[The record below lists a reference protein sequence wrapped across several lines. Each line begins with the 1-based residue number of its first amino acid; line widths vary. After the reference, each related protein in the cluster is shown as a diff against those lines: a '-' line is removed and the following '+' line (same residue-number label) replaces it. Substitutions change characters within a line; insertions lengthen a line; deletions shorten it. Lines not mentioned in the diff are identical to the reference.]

1 MSHDEN
7 SLTTVMSELR
17 ESLHQQWSRMRREL
31 LVIFSPV
38 VLLLGIVVI
47 VRITNDIAV
56 AELTR
61 DPITFTDLPLYT
73 GSVSNLGVMIW
84 SGAAAICFFGWA
96 MVRRRSQV
104 KQIPQF
110 LLAGGV
116 FTTILALDDMF
127 LFHEEILPGIGIPQN
142 LVLGTYVLLA
152 IGFVVRFRVTILQTR
167 FLLLVLAG
175 ASFAFS
181 VTVDVLTGFG
191 LIWPLFFLEDGS
203 KLFGIVS
210 WTAYFA
216 YASAQFILDRQPSCS
231 SAQGS
236 S

>member
-1 MSHDEN
+1 MNELWQ
-7 SLTTVMSELR
+7 SLK
-17 ESLHQQWSRMRREL
+17 QQWSEMRTEL

-38 VLLLGIVVI
+38 VLVLGIVVI

-61 DPITFTDLPLYT
+61 DPISFTDLPLYT
-73 GSVSNLGVMIW
+73 GSISNLGVMIW

-96 MVRRRSQV
+96 MVRPRSKERHV
-104 KQIPQF
+104 PQF
-110 LLAGGV
+110 LLSGGV

-127 LFHEEILPGIGIPQN
+127 LLHEEILPGLGIPQN

-152 IGFVVRFRVTILQTR
+152 IGFVVRFRATILRTR
-167 FLLLVLAG
+167 YLLLVLAG
-175 ASFAFS
+175 ASFGFS
-181 VTVDVLTGFG
+181 VLIDVLVGYG
-191 LIWPLFFLEDGS
+191 LIWPLFLLENGS

-216 YASAQFILDRQPSCS
+216 YASAKFILHGHS
-231 SAQGS
+231 SATRSPS
-236 S
+236 SA